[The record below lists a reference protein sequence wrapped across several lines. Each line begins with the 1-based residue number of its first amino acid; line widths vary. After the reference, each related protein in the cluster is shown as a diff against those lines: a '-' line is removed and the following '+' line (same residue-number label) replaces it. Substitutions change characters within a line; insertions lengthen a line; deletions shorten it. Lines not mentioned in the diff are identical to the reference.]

1 MNDLIKP
8 VVLENTFLSIPLLA
22 KTLFPMLLGQFPLSL
37 IVNPLCTNKWNSHDA
52 IKKLPPS
59 VSLLCLSGP
68 N

>member
-1 MNDLIKP
+1 
-8 VVLENTFLSIPLLA
+8 
-22 KTLFPMLLGQFPLSL
+22 MLLGQFPLSL